1 MGNYT
6 GSGFCYNTTRAT
18 NSQSIGSDCFCLDV
32 FEYVRLRSPLSP
44 EYFSDMSQPA
54 GFIHLFFEAYFVVNH
69 ETIASSQELFGQL
82 WKEYSLSDSRYLT
95 SDAFVV
101 CMEAVTAVSPCLVYA
116 SEYILNRQFA
126 WGFLAFY
133 IAYCIAVQH
142 PARYALQLIISV
154 GQVYGDVLYY
164 ATSLLDVSYCRPE
177 GYYFWFYY
185 FFFNFIWMVV
195 GCCEYCFRLHT
206 ETVTDCIDQIISSK
220 VSWRSQGLSV
230 DLRRAMLC
238 KKGNKYVVGII
249 MIGKE

>member
-1 MGNYT
+1 MAVTVQLSNE
-6 GSGFCYNTTRAT
+6 
-18 NSQSIGSDCFCLDV
+18 SIAVPHPYYPQTIHLPH
-32 FEYVRLRSPLSP
+32 YVRNETSVFSLIAQFGLLWAAVIGLAFVSIRRIRPTASRSDKIAFTWMCLT
-44 EYFSDMSQPA
+44 
-54 GFIHLFFEAYFVVNH
+54 GFIHLFFEGYFVVNN
-69 ETIASSQELFGQL
+69 ETLASSQGLFGQL

-101 CMEAVTAVSPCLVYA
+101 CMEAITA
-116 SEYILNRQFA
+116 FA

-133 IAYCIAVQH
+133 IAYCIAVEH

-195 GCCEYCFRLHT
+195 GCYYIKQSVVEILRAFGRLA
-206 ETVTDCIDQIISSK
+206 E
-220 VSWRSQGLSV
+220 V
-230 DLRRAMLC
+230 DVLRKA
-238 KKGNKYVVGII
+238 K
-249 MIGKE
+249 